1 MRIAEE
7 VLECAQEQ
15 AAKAA
20 AAGICYLQQL
30 AAYKFDEE
38 ILGQILCVGNVVAA
52 RPETLP

>member
-1 MRIAEE
+1 MRIGEE